1 MLTPDIVVDFP
12 TIWFLIFFIGHGAA
26 IVSVIFL
33 TLALG
38 MRPWPRSLL
47 RAFLWSNVYLL
58 CAGFVDYLLNANYGY
73 LCEKPQRGSLL
84 DYLGP
89 WPLYIGGLEIVA
101 AFTFFILYLPFLIA
115 DSFHKRA

>member
-1 MLTPDIVVDFP
+1 
-12 TIWFLIFFIGHGAA
+12 
-26 IVSVIFL
+26 VSVIFL

-58 CAGFVDYLLNANYGY
+58 SAAVIDYLFDANYGY
-73 LCEKPQRGSLL
+73 LCEKLQRGSLL

-101 AFTFFILYLPFLIA
+101 ALTFFILYLPFLIA
-115 DSFHKRA
+115 DSFHERA

>member
-1 MLTPDIVVDFP
+1 
-12 TIWFLIFFIGHGAA
+12 
-26 IVSVIFL
+26 
-33 TLALG
+33 
-38 MRPWPRSLL
+38 MRPWPQSLL
-47 RAFLWSNVYLL
+47 RAFLWSNLYLL
-58 CAGFVDYLLNANYGY
+58 CAGLVDYLFDANYGY